1 MRATNRWVPHLVQI
15 FTVLAVVGIC
25 FWVAYQ
31 RRLPPAPLA
40 RKIAEA
46 ERLSYQVVTRGQG
59 PQFEIV
65 GDERLIKIVSHAV
78 LDPELEYDP
87 RRTVSYGFRL
97 RLMDE
102 GRMLWQHDVLLDS
115 RQSKDER
122 LDDIWMRENAFT
134 SRLDTELSDDRM
146 LLVHLPEDALPGST
160 LEMTLLGEPDRALVR
175 VYKYAER
182 NEGAQRRALHR
193 VDEAGDQSVFTHNT
207 FTPWRLLTEEDKLD
221 RLSHNFE
228 RMAPVGEAGMDFLSQ
243 SVFYTGFRSA
253 VEALEI
259 DSGLLLE
266 RHRGLVLNVLG
277 PTSLRVELRP
287 GAAPDPA
294 SIVDAGHRADVV
306 RVRAVSEARGG
317 HEQPD
322 DSLRWELLVP
332 SSSRPEIH
340 SIEIPA
346 GLHSLQFF
354 TDAHTPVRLDVS
366 GPPMSQFGAIPYVRH
381 DDVDR
386 RLVPDERRLVV
397 FETGPDRLPAM
408 AGIFVPGDPRARI
421 LRTDVRIVLAP
432 DPPGVADLPPLAN
445 SLFQCDLVIEYLDAQ
460 QRVLAAERQT
470 VEAPYTPFE
479 RMERSDRSVVSLSDS
494 IGVRLIAPADT
505 HLVKL
510 TASRDVAIRFYRHL
524 DGEDEYQAPYGEA
537 PLARSAWRYAPRD
550 RRQWFYT
557 APSNA
562 TSLVEA
568 DQRALLIAQVRLEPV
583 DNRALSRV
591 GGHARE
597 QVNGPARGA
606 DGARR
611 RSVPAPAIAVAPL
624 GRPEQHVVFE
634 PVLPRRFPDLLLRWP
649 AGVATRL
656 ATGQVMRFRF
666 HGATR
671 PRLDYRIAAEHL
683 GKTITVRVDGE
694 PLTTM
699 RFTTTRGYW
708 SLPRVNPGNRDV
720 EVVSD
725 ASAAELYLDRAPA
738 PVAAGGPARFELI
751 RRRTV
756 HALGPEP
763 LEVAVRKPP
772 GKRVLVTM
780 VVYAPW
786 PEARADVEMRV
797 VIGGGVPQRVTRV
810 PFSRITV
817 ADRTLP
823 LPEAAVPIP
832 VTFADRHGRPV
843 GYPRFIT
850 VPLGDDLVVG
860 AHRIG
865 FSVLGGER
873 LWARFFV
880 THQTQMA
887 GEQALQWSLHEDDA
901 PFSGPA
907 PSEDPADE
915 PSDAPGGAPGDA
927 PDHGPASGPTEHMAQ

>member
-40 RKIAEA
+40 RKIAAA
-46 ERLSYQVVTRGQG
+46 ERLSYQVVTRAQG
-59 PQFEIV
+59 PRFEIF
-65 GDERLIKIVSHAV
+65 GNERLIKIVSHAV

-102 GRMLWQHDVLLDS
+102 NQLLWQHDALLDS

-160 LEMTLLGEPDRALVR
+160 LELTLLGEPERALVR

-182 NEGAQRRALHR
+182 SEGAQRRALRR

-207 FTPWRLLTEEDKLD
+207 FTPWFLLTEADKLD

-228 RMAPVGEAGMDFLSQ
+228 RMAPVGEAGTDFHSQ
-243 SVFYTGFRSA
+243 SVFYTGFRSSI
-253 VEALEI
+253 EDLE
-259 DSGLLLE
+259 SAGGLVLE
-266 RHRGLVLNVLG
+266 RHRGLALNVQG
-277 PTSLRVELRP
+277 PTALRVELRRGDEH
-287 GAAPDPA
+287 GAMSLADT
-294 SIVDAGHRADVV
+294 GHRADVV
-306 RVRAVSEARGG
+306 RIRAVSEVPAAGSAQLG
-317 HEQPD
+317 
-322 DSLRWELLVP
+322 DSVRWELLVP
-332 SSSRPEIH
+332 SSDRPEIH
-340 SIEIPA
+340 SIEIPP

-354 TDAHTPVRLDVS
+354 TDAHAPVRLDVS
-366 GPPMSQFGAIPYVRH
+366 GAPMSQFGAIPYVRH

-397 FETGPDRLPAM
+397 FETGPGMLPAL

-421 LRTDVRIVLAP
+421 LRADVRIALVP
-432 DPPGVADLPPLAN
+432 DPPGVADLPPL
-445 SLFQCDLVIEYLDAQ
+445 SSSRFQADLTVEYLDAQ

-470 VEAPYTPFE
+470 IEAPYTPFD
-479 RMERSDRSVVSLSDS
+479 RMERTDGSVVSLSDS
-494 IGVRLIAPADT
+494 VGVRLIAPADT
-505 HLVKL
+505 HAVKL
-510 TASRDVAIRFYRHL
+510 TASRDVTVRFYRHL
-524 DGEDEYQAPYGEA
+524 DGEDQYQAPYGNIA
-537 PLARSAWRYAPRD
+537 LAHTVWRYAPRD

-557 APSNA
+557 APANA

-568 DQRALLIAQVRLEPV
+568 DQRALLIAQVRLEPMDAPAV
-583 DNRALSRV
+583 SQISRP
-591 GGHARE
+591 ASNQATE
-597 QVNGPARGA
+597 PASGPDRVRRGSA
-606 DGARR
+606 A
-611 RSVPAPAIAVAPL
+611 APAIAVAPL
-624 GRPEQHVVFE
+624 GRPEQHVIFE
-634 PVLPRRFPDLLLRWP
+634 PILPRRFPEFLQRWP

-656 ATGQVMRFRF
+656 TTGQVMRLRF
-666 HGATR
+666 DGATR

-683 GKTITVRVDGE
+683 GKTLTVRVDGA
-694 PLTTM
+694 PIATM

-720 EVVSD
+720 EIVSE
-725 ASAAELYLDRAPA
+725 AGAVELYLDRAPA

-756 HALGPEP
+756 HALGPES
-763 LEVAVRKPP
+763 LELAVRKPP

-786 PEARADVEMRV
+786 PEARDDVELRA

-810 PFSRITV
+810 PFSKITV

-823 LPEAAVPIP
+823 LPAAAVPIP
-832 VTFADRHGRPV
+832 VTFADRHGPPV

-850 VPLGDDLVVG
+850 VPLGDDLVAG

-880 THQTQMA
+880 THQAQA
-887 GEQALQWSLHEDDA
+887 ASEQALRWSLHEDDA
-901 PFSGPA
+901 PFSGAAQP
-907 PSEDPADE
+907 DE
-915 PSDAPGGAPGDA
+915 DAPGDTPGETPDLAPSSR
-927 PDHGPASGPTEHMAQ
+927 PAEHLAQ